1 MSTEFRHIV
10 RLIGND
16 LDGSTSVAYA
26 LTQIRGVNIRLANA
40 IVKKANVPLEKRV
53 GFLSDTEIRRIEDVM
68 RNIED
73 YDLPVWLL
81 NRRKDPDTGKDIHLT
96 TSDLDL
102 QIKADVEAMKST
114 RSWRGYRHAYGLKV
128 RGQRT
133 RTTNRKGK
141 VVGVR
146 KRRGVGTGGRP

>member
-10 RLIGND
+10 RLVGND
-16 LDGSTSVAYA
+16 LDGATSVVYA
-26 LTQIRGVNIRLANA
+26 LTQIKGINIRLANA
-40 IVKKANVPLEKRV
+40 VVKKANIPLEKRV
-53 GFLSDTEIRRIEDVM
+53 GFLSDTEIRRIEDIM
-68 RNIED
+68 RNLED

-81 NRRKDPDTGKDIHLT
+81 NRRKDFDTGKDIHLT

-102 QIKADVEAMKST
+102 QIKADIEAMRST
-114 RSWRGYRHAYGLKV
+114 RSWRGYRHAYGLRV

-141 VVGVR
+141 VVGV
-146 KRRGVGTGGRP
+146 KKKRGVATVGGP

>member
-10 RLIGND
+10 RLVGND
-16 LDGSTSVAYA
+16 LDGSANVVYA
-26 LTQIRGVNIRLANA
+26 LTQIKGINIRLANA
-40 IVKKANVPLEKRV
+40 VVKKANIPLEKRV
-53 GFLSDTEIRRIEDVM
+53 GFLSDTEIRRIEDTM
-68 RNIED
+68 RNLAD
-73 YDLPVWLL
+73 YGFPVWLL

-102 QIKADVEAMKST
+102 QIKADIEAMKSA

-133 RTTNRKGK
+133 RTTSRKGK

-146 KRRGVGTGGRP
+146 KKRGVRTGGRP

>member
-1 MSTEFRHIV
+1 MSTDFRHIV
-10 RLIGND
+10 RLVGND
-16 LDGSTSVAYA
+16 LDGTTSVVYA
-26 LTQIRGVNIRLANA
+26 LTQIRGINIRLANG
-40 IVKKANVPLEKRV
+40 IVKKANIPLEKRV
-53 GFLSDTEIRRIEDVM
+53 GFLSDTEIRRIEDIVK
-68 RNIED
+68 NLED

-102 QIKADVEAMKST
+102 QIKADIEAMRST

-133 RTTNRKGK
+133 RTANRKGK
-141 VVGVR
+141 VIGVR
-146 KRRGVGTGGRP
+146 KSRGVATVGRS

>member
-10 RLIGND
+10 RLIGSD
-16 LDGSTSVAYA
+16 LEGTTSVAYA
-26 LTQIRGVNIRLANA
+26 LTQIRGINIRLANA
-40 IVKKANVPLEKRV
+40 IVKKANIPLEKRV
-53 GFLSDTEIRRIEDVM
+53 GFLSDTEIRRIEDIV
-68 RNIED
+68 RNLED
-73 YDLPVWLL
+73 HDLPVWLL
-81 NRRKDPDTGKDIHLT
+81 NRRKDLDTGKDIHLT

-102 QIKADVEAMKST
+102 QIKADIEAMKST

-141 VVGVR
+141 AVGVR
-146 KRRGVGTGGRP
+146 KKRGVRTGGRS

>member
-1 MSTEFRHIV
+1 MSADFRYIV
-10 RLIGND
+10 RLVGND
-16 LDGSTSVAYA
+16 LDGTTSVVYA
-26 LTQIRGVNIRLANA
+26 LTQIRGINIRLASA
-40 IVKKANVPLEKRV
+40 IVKKADIPLEKRV
-53 GFLSDTEIRRIEDVM
+53 GFLSDTEIRRIEDIV
-68 RNIED
+68 RNLED

-81 NRRKDPDTGKDIHLT
+81 NRRRDLETGKDIHLT

-102 QIKADVEAMKST
+102 QVKDDIETMKDT

-133 RTTNRKGK
+133 RTTSRKGK

-146 KRRGVGTGGRP
+146 KKRGVGTVGRS